1 MLDFKP
7 FVGLRTVRNSS
18 NLCVYHCGIAR
29 KKSMFESAE
38 LNPPDAIFG
47 LTEKFRNDPNENK
60 ISLTV
65 GVYKDES
72 GSTPLMKA
80 VAEAENMLSQKNASK
95 TYLPIDGM
103 PAYNQHVGTMLLG
116 PVAESVKWKSTQTP
130 GGTGA
135 LRVTGELLRT
145 ALGIDT
151 VWMSNPTWAN
161 HPKIFGNAG
170 VKVCQHDYLG
180 DEGVSLDFDR
190 MMKSIADQTKSGQAI
205 LLHGA
210 CHNPTGVDPTK
221 EQWTELLALV
231 SEKGL
236 LPIFDFA
243 YQGFGDGIDEDAA
256 AIREFLADGKH
267 EALICSSFSKN
278 FGLYGERVGGLT
290 IVSTCDDA
298 STAMQSQVKT
308 IIRRMYSNPPTHGAA
323 IVNTVL
329 SDATLRK
336 SWETELDEMRNRV
349 KQLRTA
355 FVDTMQAVAP
365 GRDFSFMN
373 DQRGMFSYSGLSG
386 QYAESL
392 MKDHSV
398 YILGSGRINV
408 AGINDSNR
416 QRLCEAIASVL

>member
-1 MLDFKP
+1 
-7 FVGLRTVRNSS
+7 
-18 NLCVYHCGIAR
+18 
-29 KKSMFESAE
+29 MFESAE
-38 LNPPDAIFG
+38 LNPPDAVFG
-47 LTEKFRNDPNENK
+47 LTETFRNDPNENK

-72 GSTPLMKA
+72 GNTPLMKA
-80 VAEAENMLSQKNASK
+80 VAEAEDILAQANANK
-95 TYLPIDGM
+95 AYLPIDGM
-103 PAYNQHVGTMLLG
+103 PAYNQHVGKMLLG
-116 PVAESVKWKSTQTP
+116 PVADSVTWKSTQTP

-135 LRVTGELLRT
+135 LRVAGELLKRT
-145 ALGIDT
+145 LGIDT
-151 VWMSNPTWAN
+151 VWMSDPTWAN

-170 VKVCQHDYLG
+170 LNVCHHDYLG
-180 DEGVSLDFDR
+180 EEGVSLDFDA
-190 MMKSIADQTKSGQAI
+190 MMKSIADQTNPGQAI
-205 LLHGA
+205 VLHGA
-210 CHNPTGVDPTK
+210 CHNPTGVDPTE
-221 EQWTELLALV
+221 EQWPELLKLV

-243 YQGFGDGIDEDAA
+243 YQGFGNGIDEDAA

-290 IVSTCDDA
+290 VVSKSDDVSA
-298 STAMQSQVKT
+298 AMQSQVKT

-323 IVNTVL
+323 IVDTVL

-336 SWETELDEMRNRV
+336 TWETELDEMRNRV
-349 KQLRTA
+349 KKLRTA

-365 GRDFSFMN
+365 QRDFSFMN

-386 QYAESL
+386 KYAESL
-392 MKDHSV
+392 LKDHSV
-398 YILGSGRINV
+398 YILKSGRINV

-416 QRLCEAIASVL
+416 QYLCEAIASVL

>member
-1 MLDFKP
+1 
-7 FVGLRTVRNSS
+7 
-18 NLCVYHCGIAR
+18 
-29 KKSMFESAE
+29 MFESAE

-47 LTEKFRNDPNENK
+47 LTEKFRADPSENK
-60 ISLTV
+60 ISLTI
-65 GVYKDES
+65 GVYKDEN
-72 GSTPLMKA
+72 GNTPLMKA
-80 VAEAENMLSQKNASK
+80 VAEAEEILAKANASK
-95 TYLPIDGM
+95 AYLPIDGL
-103 PAYNQHVGTMLLG
+103 PAYNQHVGNLLLG
-116 PVAESVKWKSTQTP
+116 PVADSVKWKSTQTP

-135 LRVTGELLRT
+135 LRVAGELLKRS
-145 ALGIDT
+145 LGIDT
-151 VWMSNPTWAN
+151 VWMSKPTWAN
-161 HPKIFGNAG
+161 HPKIFGDAG
-170 VKVCQHDYLG
+170 LNVSQHEYLG
-180 DEGVSLDFDR
+180 DGGVTLDFDA

-221 EQWTELLALV
+221 EQWSELLTLV

-243 YQGFGDGIDEDAA
+243 YQGFGDGLDEDAA

-267 EALICSSFSKN
+267 EALICNSFSKN

-290 IVSTCDDA
+290 VVSTTDDA
-298 STAMQSQVKT
+298 AAAMQSQVKT

-329 SDATLRK
+329 SDATLRS
-336 SWETELDEMRNRV
+336 SWETELNEMRNRI
-349 KQLRTA
+349 KLLRTA
-355 FVDTMQAVAP
+355 FVETMQQVAP
-365 GRDFSFMN
+365 QRDFSFMN

-386 QYAESL
+386 KYAERL

-416 QRLCEAIASVL
+416 QPLCEAIASVL

>member
-1 MLDFKP
+1 
-7 FVGLRTVRNSS
+7 
-18 NLCVYHCGIAR
+18 
-29 KKSMFESAE
+29 MFESAE
-38 LNPPDAIFG
+38 LHPPDAIFG

-72 GSTPLMKA
+72 GKTPLMQA
-80 VAEAENMLSQKNASK
+80 VADAENMLAQAHASR

-103 PAYNQHVGTMLLG
+103 PAYNAHVGKLLLG

-151 VWMSNPTWAN
+151 IWISNPTWAN

-170 VKVCQHDYLG
+170 IQVQQHDYLG
-180 DEGVSLDFDR
+180 EDGVSLDFDA
-190 MMKSIADQTKSGQAI
+190 MMKSIADSTRSGQAI

-221 EQWTELLALV
+221 EQWTELLKLV

-236 LPIFDFA
+236 LPVFDFA
-243 YQGFGDGIDEDAA
+243 YQGFGDGLDEDAA
-256 AIREFLADGKH
+256 AIREFLADGDK
-267 EALICSSFSKN
+267 EAIICNSFSKN
-278 FGLYGERVGGLT
+278 FGLYGERTGGLT
-290 IVSTCDDA
+290 VVSTSDDA
-298 STAMQSQVKT
+298 SDAMQSQVKT
-308 IIRRMYSNPPTHGAA
+308 LIRRMYSNPPTHGAA

-336 SWETELDEMRNRV
+336 SWETELDEMRTRI

-355 FVDTMQAVAP
+355 FVDTMKQVAP
-365 GRDFSFMN
+365 QRDFSFLN

-386 QYAESL
+386 KYAEAL
-392 MKDHSV
+392 MKEHSV

>member
-1 MLDFKP
+1 
-7 FVGLRTVRNSS
+7 
-18 NLCVYHCGIAR
+18 
-29 KKSMFESAE
+29 MFESAE
-38 LNPPDAIFG
+38 LNPPDAVFG
-47 LTEKFRNDPNENK
+47 LTKTFRDDPNENK

-72 GSTPLMKA
+72 GKTPLMKA
-80 VAEAENMLSQKNASK
+80 VAEAEDILAQANASK
-95 TYLPIDGM
+95 GYLPIDGM
-103 PAYNQHVGTMLLG
+103 PEYNQHVGKMLLG
-116 PVAESVKWKSTQTP
+116 PVADSVIWKSSQTP

-135 LRVTGELLRT
+135 LRVAGELLKRSV
-145 ALGIDT
+145 GIDT
-151 VWMSNPTWAN
+151 VWMSSPTWAN

-170 VKVCQHDYLG
+170 MNVCQYDYLC
-180 DEGVSLDFDR
+180 DAGVSLDFDA

-221 EQWTELLALV
+221 EQWSELLKLV
-231 SEKGL
+231 SEKRL

-243 YQGFGDGIDEDAA
+243 YQGFGDGLDEDAA
-256 AIREFLADGKH
+256 SIREFLADGKH
-267 EALICSSFSKN
+267 EALICNSFSKN

-290 IVSTCDDA
+290 VVSVAEDV
-298 STAMQSQVKT
+298 SVAMQSQVKT

-323 IVNTVL
+323 IVNIVL

-336 SWETELDEMRNRV
+336 TWETELNEMRNRV

-365 GRDFSFMN
+365 QRDFSFIN

-386 QYAESL
+386 KVAETL
-392 MKDHSV
+392 LNDHSV
-398 YILGSGRINV
+398 YILSSGRINI

>member
-1 MLDFKP
+1 
-7 FVGLRTVRNSS
+7 
-18 NLCVYHCGIAR
+18 
-29 KKSMFESAE
+29 MFESAE

-72 GSTPLMKA
+72 GNTPLMKA
-80 VAEAENMLSQKNASK
+80 VADAEDILAEANASK
-95 TYLPIDGM
+95 SYLPIDGM
-103 PAYNQHVGTMLLG
+103 PAYNQHVGNLLLG
-116 PVAESVKWKSTQTP
+116 PVADSLKWKSTQTP

-135 LRVTGELLRT
+135 LRVTGELLKT

-170 VKVCQHDYLG
+170 INVYQHDYLG
-180 DEGVSLDFDR
+180 EDGVSLDFDA
-190 MMKSIADQTKSGQAI
+190 MLKSIADETKSGQAI

-221 EQWTELLALV
+221 AQWAELLKLV

-243 YQGFGDGIDEDAA
+243 YQGFGDGLDEDAA
-256 AIREFLADGKH
+256 AIRDFLADGKH
-267 EALICSSFSKN
+267 EAIICNSFSKN

-290 IVSTCDDA
+290 VVSTSGDA
-298 STAMQSQVKT
+298 SLAMQSQVKT

-336 SWETELDEMRNRV
+336 SWETELDEMRNRI
-349 KQLRTA
+349 KTLRTA
-355 FVDTMQAVAP
+355 FVDTMQQVAP
-365 GRDFSFMN
+365 QRDFSFMN
-373 DQRGMFSYSGLSG
+373 DQRGMFSYSGLKG
-386 QYAESL
+386 QYADLL
-392 MKDHSV
+392 MKKHSV

-416 QRLCEAIASVL
+416 QQLCEAIAAVL

>member
-1 MLDFKP
+1 
-7 FVGLRTVRNSS
+7 
-18 NLCVYHCGIAR
+18 
-29 KKSMFESAE
+29 MFESAE
-38 LNPPDAIFG
+38 LNPPDAVFG
-47 LTEKFRNDPNENK
+47 LTKTFRDDPNENK

-72 GSTPLMKA
+72 GKTPLMKA
-80 VAEAENMLSQKNASK
+80 VAEAEDILAQANASK
-95 TYLPIDGM
+95 GYLPIDGM
-103 PAYNQHVGTMLLG
+103 PEYNQHVGKMLLG
-116 PVAESVKWKSTQTP
+116 PVADSVIWKSSQTP

-135 LRVTGELLRT
+135 LRVAGELLKRSV
-145 ALGIDT
+145 GIDT
-151 VWMSNPTWAN
+151 VWMSSPTWAN

-170 VKVCQHDYLG
+170 MNVCQYDYLC
-180 DEGVSLDFDR
+180 DAGVSLNFDA
-190 MMKSIADQTKSGQAI
+190 MMKSIADQAKSGQAI

-221 EQWTELLALV
+221 EQWSELLKLV

-243 YQGFGDGIDEDAA
+243 YQGFGDGLDEDAA
-256 AIREFLADGKH
+256 SIREFLADGKH
-267 EALICSSFSKN
+267 EALICNSFSKN

-290 IVSTCDDA
+290 VVSVAEDV
-298 STAMQSQVKT
+298 SVAMQSQVKT

-323 IVNTVL
+323 IVNIVL

-336 SWETELDEMRNRV
+336 TWETELNEMRNRI

-365 GRDFSFMN
+365 QRDFSFIN

-386 QYAESL
+386 KVAETL
-392 MKDHSV
+392 LNDQSV
-398 YILGSGRINV
+398 YILRSGRINI

>member
-1 MLDFKP
+1 
-7 FVGLRTVRNSS
+7 
-18 NLCVYHCGIAR
+18 
-29 KKSMFESAE
+29 MFESAE

-72 GSTPLMKA
+72 GNTPLMKA
-80 VAEAENMLSQKNASK
+80 VAGAEDILAEANASK
-95 TYLPIDGM
+95 SYLPIDGM
-103 PAYNQHVGTMLLG
+103 PAYNQHVGNLLLG
-116 PVAESVKWKSTQTP
+116 PVADSLTWKSTQTP

-135 LRVTGELLRT
+135 LRVTGELLKT

-170 VKVCQHDYLG
+170 LNVHQHDYLG
-180 DEGVSLDFDR
+180 EDGVSLNFEA
-190 MMKSIADQTKSGQAI
+190 MLKSIADKTETGQAI

-221 EQWTELLALV
+221 EQWAELLKLV

-243 YQGFGDGIDEDAA
+243 YQGFGDGLDEDAA

-267 EALICSSFSKN
+267 EAIICNSFSKN

-290 IVSTCDDA
+290 VVSTSDDA
-298 STAMQSQVKT
+298 SVAMQSQVKT

-329 SDATLRK
+329 SDETLRK
-336 SWETELDEMRNRV
+336 SWETELDEMRNRI
-349 KQLRTA
+349 KTLRTA
-355 FVDTMQAVAP
+355 FVDTMQQVAP
-365 GRDFSFMN
+365 QRDFGFMN
-373 DQRGMFSYSGLSG
+373 DQRGMFSYSGLKG
-386 QYAESL
+386 QYAEAL
-392 MKDHSV
+392 MKEHSV

-416 QRLCEAIASVL
+416 QKLCEAIAAVL

>member
-1 MLDFKP
+1 
-7 FVGLRTVRNSS
+7 
-18 NLCVYHCGIAR
+18 
-29 KKSMFESAE
+29 MFESAE

-47 LTEKFRNDPNENK
+47 LTEKFRADPSENK
-60 ISLTV
+60 ISLTI
-65 GVYKDES
+65 GVYKDEN
-72 GSTPLMKA
+72 GNTPLMKA
-80 VAEAENMLSQKNASK
+80 VAEAEEILAKANASK
-95 TYLPIDGM
+95 AYLPIDGL
-103 PAYNQHVGTMLLG
+103 PAYNQHVGNLLLG
-116 PVAESVKWKSTQTP
+116 PVADSVKWKSTQTP

-135 LRVTGELLRT
+135 LRVAGELLKRS
-145 ALGIDT
+145 LGIDT
-151 VWMSNPTWAN
+151 VWMSKPTWAN
-161 HPKIFGNAG
+161 HPKIFGDAG
-170 VKVCQHDYLG
+170 LNVSQHEYLG
-180 DEGVSLDFDR
+180 DGGVTLDFDA

-221 EQWTELLALV
+221 EQWSDLLTLV

-243 YQGFGDGIDEDAA
+243 YQGFGDGLDEDAA

-267 EALICSSFSKN
+267 EALICNSFSKN

-290 IVSTCDDA
+290 VVSTTDDA
-298 STAMQSQVKT
+298 AAAMQSQVKT

-329 SDATLRK
+329 SDATLRS
-336 SWETELDEMRNRV
+336 SWETELNEMRNRI

-355 FVDTMQAVAP
+355 FVETMQQVAP
-365 GRDFSFMN
+365 QRDFSFMN

-386 QYAESL
+386 KYAERL

-416 QRLCEAIASVL
+416 QPLCEAIASVL

>member
-1 MLDFKP
+1 
-7 FVGLRTVRNSS
+7 
-18 NLCVYHCGIAR
+18 
-29 KKSMFESAE
+29 MFESAE

-47 LTEKFRNDPNENK
+47 LTEKFRADPSENK
-60 ISLTV
+60 ISLTI
-65 GVYKDES
+65 GVYKDEN
-72 GSTPLMKA
+72 GNTPLMKA
-80 VAEAENMLSQKNASK
+80 VAEAEEILAKANASK
-95 TYLPIDGM
+95 AYLPIDGL
-103 PAYNQHVGTMLLG
+103 PAYNQHVGNLLLG
-116 PVAESVKWKSTQTP
+116 PVADSVKWKSTQTP

-135 LRVTGELLRT
+135 LRVAGELLKRS
-145 ALGIDT
+145 LGIDT
-151 VWMSNPTWAN
+151 VWMSKPTWAN
-161 HPKIFGNAG
+161 HPKIFGDAG
-170 VKVCQHDYLG
+170 LNVSQHEYLG
-180 DEGVSLDFDR
+180 DGGVTLDFDA

-221 EQWTELLALV
+221 EQWSELLTLV

-243 YQGFGDGIDEDAA
+243 YQGFGDGLDEDAA

-267 EALICSSFSKN
+267 EALICNSFSKN

-290 IVSTCDDA
+290 VVSTTDDA
-298 STAMQSQVKT
+298 AAAMQSQVKT

-329 SDATLRK
+329 SDATLRS
-336 SWETELDEMRNRV
+336 SWETELNEMRNRI

-355 FVDTMQAVAP
+355 FVETMQQVAP
-365 GRDFSFMN
+365 QRDFSFMN

-386 QYAESL
+386 KYAERL

-416 QRLCEAIASVL
+416 QPLCEAIASVL